1 VAVRSRPA
9 RGPQADRAELALRRA
24 IRARDAGL
32 RRISAIT
39 RGIVAAALALT
50 GGLAVL
56 AAQGFHGHAASSATT
71 RALAHPALSL
81 PVGHGSAARSST
93 ALRSTRGTADA
104 GGRTQASTTTTPA
117 STTPTAT
124 APATTPAA
132 TTPAATTPAATTR
145 AQTTPVQTTPAQ
157 TTPAPQT
164 AAGGSGSNL
173 AHPSQAPAQTPAAP
187 VAVSGGS

>member
-1 VAVRSRPA
+1 VVAVRSRPT
-9 RGPQADRAELALRRA
+9 RRPEADRAELALRRA

-32 RRISAIT
+32 RRVSAIT

-56 AAQGFHGHAASSATT
+56 AAAGFHGHAASSATR

-81 PVGHGSAARSST
+81 PVAHSSAARSST
-93 ALRSTRGTADA
+93 ALRATRGSGADA
-104 GGRTQASTTTTPA
+104 GVRRQAS
-117 STTPTAT
+117 
-124 APATTPAA
+124 TTPAA
-132 TTPAATTPAATTR
+132 TTPAATTPV
-145 AQTTPVQTTPAQ
+145 QTTPVQ

-173 AHPSQAPAQTPAAP
+173 AQPSQAPAETPAAP